1 MGSPLVTIITPLY
14 NAEEFFEDTFK
25 SVLSQSFSDYEWI
38 IVDDCSADGS
48 LALAKRLAE
57 GHENIIVLASA
68 QNKGPSAQRNV
79 GLSHAKG
86 RYVTFLDADDMWDPC
101 FLKTQVDFLREK
113 GPFVCSSYRRVRR
126 DKVDNY
132 IVPEVMTYESI
143 LKGNPIAPVTALFD
157 RNRFPDVFFDERA
170 EACEDLIFWLDILR
184 SGTKCYGNPA
194 VIATYRLHEGSRS
207 HNKFNLIS
215 KQWYV
220 YKREKL
226 GFLKSIYCLVR
237 WAIYGLNKYKDI

>member
-57 GHENIIVLASA
+57 GHENIYVLTSDK
-68 QNKGPSAQRNV
+68 NKGPSSVRNI
-79 GLSHAKG
+79 GLRMARG

-101 FLKTQVDFLREK
+101 FLEAQVAFIEEK
-113 GPFVCSSYRRVRR
+113 GLFVCSSYRRVRG
-126 DKVDNY
+126 DKVSDY

-157 RNRFPDVFFDERA
+157 RSKFPDVFFDEKA
-170 EACEDLIFWLDILR
+170 EACEDLIFWLQILK
-184 SGTKCYGNPA
+184 SGNKCYGNLA
-194 VIATYRLHEGSRS
+194 VMATYRLHEGSRS
-207 HNKFNLIS
+207 HNKMSLIS

-226 GFLKSIYCLVR
+226 GFFKSAYCLFR
-237 WAIYGLNKYKDI
+237 WAIYGLYKYKDI